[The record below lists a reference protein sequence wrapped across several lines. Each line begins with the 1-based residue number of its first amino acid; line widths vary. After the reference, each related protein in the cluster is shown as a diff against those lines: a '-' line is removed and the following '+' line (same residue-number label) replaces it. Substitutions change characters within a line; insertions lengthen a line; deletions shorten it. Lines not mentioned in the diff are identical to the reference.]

1 MALKLRHQTAGE
13 FAVRFW
19 NAVQRAQDDGDKI
32 EFSRLMYWIER
43 KLVAGDITDAQV
55 SKGFNAVFERT
66 LDATQ
71 WTQERTNRVKEAHG
85 RYAAMLAEGAL

>member
-19 NAVQRAQDDGDKI
+19 NAVQRAQGDGDKI

-43 KLVAGDITDAQV
+43 KLVAGDITDAEV
-55 SKGFNAVFERT
+55 SKGFNAVFERAIN
-66 LDATQ
+66 ATQ
-71 WTQERTNRVKEAHG
+71 WTQARTDRVKEAHG
-85 RYAAMLAEGAL
+85 RYAAMLAEVNL